1 MNTNKINLTKTTA
14 YNEQLLSSI
23 RRERNN
29 LQGVANRRGDSLNI
43 YIAYSIQIDNIQHYL
58 KYAFTSPNMVWTF
71 YRITFKDY
79 DFLLAVPLLTGS
91 DLITSAEHREYERI
105 ESISKGF
112 IHEKRIAKA
121 NRQWA
126 NPDRNKTQGLA
137 NRDILNAVFA
147 SITDRIKKAGLG
159 HLLFKG
165 HSFGWTEK

>member
-23 RRERNN
+23 RKERNN
-29 LQGVANRRGDSLNI
+29 LQGVANRKAKSLNV
-43 YIAYSIQIDNIQHYL
+43 YIAYSIQIDNIEEYL
-58 KYAFTSPNMVWTF
+58 TPAVFKSPHGVWYF
-71 YRITFKDY
+71 YRITYKDY
-79 DFLLAVPLLTGS
+79 DFLLAIPTKRE
-91 DLITSAEHREYERI
+91 LITSAEHRERERI

-112 IHEKRIAKA
+112 IHAKRIAKS

-137 NRDILNAVFA
+137 YRAILNAVFA

-165 HSFGWTEK
+165 HSFGWADK

>member
-1 MNTNKINLTKTTA
+1 MNKINLIKTTA

-23 RRERNN
+23 RRERNLLN
-29 LQGVANRRGDSLNI
+29 KQDLSISDSLPLYTVYEEQVSNI
-43 YIAYSIQIDNIQHYL
+43 LPYLDGIATTSCGAYSLHEIHFKN
-58 KYAFTSPNMVWTF
+58 
-71 YRITFKDY
+71 YRCY
-79 DFLLAVPLLTGS
+79 LAVILDDTKPMACHILGLS
-91 DLITSAEHREYERI
+91 NDSLHA
-105 ESISKGF
+105 
-112 IHEKRIAKA
+112 KRIAKA

-165 HSFGWTEK
+165 HSFGWADK